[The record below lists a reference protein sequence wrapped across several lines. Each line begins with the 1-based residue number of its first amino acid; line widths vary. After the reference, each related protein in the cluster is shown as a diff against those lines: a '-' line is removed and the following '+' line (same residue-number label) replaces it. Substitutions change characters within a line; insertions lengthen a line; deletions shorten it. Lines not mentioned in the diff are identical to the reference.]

1 MAVLFAIYFIYN
13 KASFST
19 SDNSLK
25 RHKMGA
31 LAALQF
37 PTAESFAPK
46 TTFVD
51 ENGNSHSLNDYKG
64 KVLVV
69 NLWATWCPPCI
80 REMPSLGRLANN
92 YKNGDLKVIAI
103 SADKKAD
110 TAKAQEKLKELS
122 GGVLEFYHDPDMGL
136 PSELKVTGFPTTI
149 IYDQNGK
156 EVARL
161 MSTTEWDS
169 VDARSLL
176 DDVIKYGAKK

>member
-1 MAVLFAIYFIYN
+1 
-13 KASFST
+13 
-19 SDNSLK
+19 
-25 RHKMGA
+25 MGA

-51 ENGNSHSLNDYKG
+51 DNGNSHSLNDYKG